1 MSSAPG
7 PSQPVDVLRKGLIV
21 AVLVGGLVLLHR
33 FAGTPHG
40 ADPRGLLALG
50 FVVLAAY
57 TIGELAE
64 VLKLPHI
71 TGYLL
76 AGFVLGPSV
85 AHELTAAL
93 PPGTLPAPFDH
104 GILSEAVIGQLSLLD
119 TLALPLIALTAGG
132 ELHLKELRTG
142 MKPIVGVLLGQTAFV
157 LPAFVLFAILLGG
170 AVPGVGLPALSGV
183 SLGGQ
188 MAVGLV
194 LGSLA
199 LATSAAATIAVIL
212 GAGAKGP
219 MTRTILSVVV
229 LKDVLVVV
237 LFAASTTVA
246 AAALGVGGGEGLG
259 QALIHIGLSV
269 VLGVVVG
276 GLVHLYL
283 RFVGAERLLFLVALI
298 YTTAFLCA
306 QFDLE
311 VALVFIAA
319 GFMVANFSSHGETL
333 IADVERLSLP
343 VFIVFF
349 TLAGARLHVDVIVRM
364 AGYAALLV
372 GVRMAATMAG
382 VAVGGRLGG
391 ADPATLKYG
400 WLGMIAQAGLA
411 ISLAGKLPELLPGG
425 VGDELFALV
434 LAGVAVHEVVGPAM
448 LQLGL
453 SRAGEVAGPA
463 ASTAE
468 AGAAEAPAAEAAD
481 PGPAQTEGWGPAFR
495 SSAPELTALVVELE
509 QDLRGL
515 TVQWSEGVPQAW
527 STEARRWLASLR
539 TDYLRAHRRL
549 AVLARDP
556 DRDPDALV
564 SLLREV
570 EVAWRGRVLARAA
583 ADPLAAWSPV
593 PLVQQLDR
601 RLDALPAGVSAPIEP
616 EVVAAR
622 DEAVFKRV
630 LRAIARERQR
640 LVQRKREVPVAALA
654 RFHVSGRAVGLLE
667 GLPALAAR
675 EELDLARQLGG
686 LFSEIATRW
695 PGEGS
700 TPSQQDLA
708 ALRADVDE
716 AFAIFDAAL
725 EAAPMEAGARCQRV
739 VGQSMAGFKQELP
752 IFGTL
757 DLPQWRRRFS
767 GVFAERNRGLA
778 AVTDGLSQTRA
789 ALEARYQ
796 ALAMELEV
804 AGLSVTAAA
813 VAHGRVAALDRQ
825 IEDLAHKPLQ
835 RLDQAAGD
843 ALRDVEV
850 LLSTEGTGAELADG
864 LRAGSSEAGRVALE
878 AERLL
883 GRLVAGL
890 ERAGADGVQDELSP
904 AIDRL
909 SDRVKVP
916 AGALEAGE
924 WSLPRAPGVV
934 ELPLRETVG
943 GFVEARVGADLVAV
957 TRAAAQQVARGQAA
971 VDELRRVLAFNVD
984 LAVAELEV
992 FGDAPASAASRALA
1006 AEMMQGSVGR
1016 SRQRLQ
1022 RVATDLAS
1030 LSETVGAGV
1039 TAAVVGRLTDLRRD
1053 LAAGDAGRLRR
1064 LVLTEVV
1071 VRRQL
1076 ARQADLLVGP
1086 SGLVRARG
1094 LGLARQVLGR
1104 DALDQLAAWWRPPT
1118 PTPPTAAQLAIPT
1131 PVEPLPVVYRR
1142 LFTDQVV
1149 ASFELEAAR
1158 EPEMAAAHAAL
1169 EAPAGLRLV
1178 ALVSDDAAL
1187 RALLV
1192 DAISRAVGL
1201 PVVRFD
1207 GAGAGNAPPEGLTL
1221 IDDLGSR
1228 FCLKPGGFAPL
1239 DALVADMTADAHRR
1253 PWLVATSPEIWA
1265 AAAAGSSLGDAVG
1278 TVLRPAHLSAAEL
1291 TRAVLGRHAM
1301 SGYDVTFSL
1310 DDLRGLRDL
1319 SLFGG
1324 DLDRAARQR
1333 DAWFAHLHE
1342 RAEGRL
1348 ADALL
1353 LWMAAVRGVDDGA
1366 GRVELGPAQ
1375 RLPSTA
1381 LRALPVDALALLR
1394 HALRQ
1399 GHLDPA
1405 DLAEVWGQP
1414 PVAVRGRLS
1423 ALAAWGVLKPK
1434 GDRWVVPEHLVG
1446 PLRTALVA
1454 EGWT

>member
-1 MSSAPG
+1 MSSAHG

-76 AGFVLGPSV
+76 AGFLLGPSV

-93 PPGTLPAPFDH
+93 PPGALPAPFDH

-142 MKPIVGVLLGQTAFV
+142 LKPILGVLLGQTAFV
-157 LPAFVLFAILLGG
+157 LPAFVLFAVLLGG
-170 AVPGVGLPALSGV
+170 VVPGIGLPALSGV
-183 SLGGQ
+183 GLGGQ
-188 MAVGLV
+188 VAIGLV

-259 QALIHIGLSV
+259 QALVHIGLSV

-298 YTTAFLCA
+298 YTTAFLCGS
-306 QFDLE
+306 FDLE

-319 GFMVANFSSHGETL
+319 GFMVANFSNQGETL
-333 IADVERLSLP
+333 ISDVERLSLP
-343 VFIVFF
+343 VFVVFF

-372 GVRMAATMAG
+372 GVRMAATAAG
-382 VAVGGRLGG
+382 VAIGGRLGG
-391 ADPATLKYG
+391 ADPATRKYG
-400 WLGMIAQAGLA
+400 WLGLIAQAGLA

-425 VGDELFALV
+425 IGEELFALV

-448 LQLGL
+448 LQFGLGK
-453 SRAGEVAGPA
+453 AGEVPGP
-463 ASTAE
+463 STEPVAE
-468 AGAAEAPAAEAAD
+468 IAAD
-481 PGPAQTEGWGPAFR
+481 TATPPTTTPDPTLEEGWGPAFR
-495 SSAPELTALVVELE
+495 SSAPALTSLVAELE
-509 QDLRGL
+509 EDLRGL
-515 TVQWSEGVPQAW
+515 TVQWGDGVPRAW
-527 STEARRWLASLR
+527 SDEARQWLANLR

-564 SLLREV
+564 GLLREV

-583 ADPLAAWSPV
+583 ADPLADWSPV
-593 PLVQQLDR
+593 PLVQRLDR
-601 RLDALPAGVSAPIEP
+601 RLDALPASVSAPIEP
-616 EVVAAR
+616 EVLAPR
-622 DEAVFKRV
+622 DETIVKRA
-630 LRAIARERQR
+630 LRAVARERQR
-640 LVQRKREVPVAALA
+640 LVPGRREVPVAALA
-654 RFHVSGRAVGLLE
+654 RFHVSGRAVGMFE

-675 EELDLARQLGG
+675 EELDLARQLGA
-686 LFSEIATRW
+686 LFSEIAERW
-695 PGEGS
+695 PGEGGD
-700 TPSQQDLA
+700 PSPEALA

-716 AFAIFDAAL
+716 AFGAFDAAL
-725 EAAPMEAGARCQRV
+725 AAAPVEAGRRCQRV
-739 VGQSMAGFKQELP
+739 VGRSMARFKEELP
-752 IFGTL
+752 LFGTL

-767 GVFAERNRGLA
+767 GVFAERNRGLE
-778 AVTDGLSQTRA
+778 AVTQGLAQTRV
-789 ALEARYQ
+789 ALEARFQ

-813 VAHGRVAALDRQ
+813 VAHGRVAALERQ

-835 RLDQAAGD
+835 RLDQAAGA
-843 ALRDVEV
+843 ALHEVEA
-850 LLSTEGTGAELADG
+850 LLESEGSGAELAEG
-864 LRAGSSEAGRVALE
+864 LRARSSEAGRVALE

-883 GRLVAGL
+883 GRLVTGL
-890 ERAGADGVQDELSP
+890 ERAGVDGVQDELSP

-916 AGALEAGE
+916 AGALEAGD
-924 WSLPRAPGVV
+924 WALPRAPGVV

-943 GFVEARVGADLVAV
+943 AFVEARVGADLVAV
-957 TRAAAQQVARGQAA
+957 TRSAALQVTRGQTA
-971 VDELRRVLAFNVD
+971 VDELRRVLTFNVE

-992 FGDAPASAASRALA
+992 FADAPASAPARALA
-1006 AEMMQGSVGR
+1006 AEMLQGSVGR

-1022 RVATDLAS
+1022 RVADDLAT
-1030 LSETVGAGV
+1030 LPETVGEGV

-1076 ARQADLLVGP
+1076 ARQADRLTGP
-1086 SGLVRARG
+1086 SGLVRVRSAA
-1094 LGLARQVLGR
+1094 LARQVLGR
-1104 DALDQLAAWWRPPT
+1104 DALEQLARWWRPPALQA
-1118 PTPPTAAQLAIPT
+1118 PTAAQLAAPT
-1131 PVEPLPVVYRR
+1131 PIDPLPVVYRR

-1149 ASFELEAAR
+1149 ASFDLEPAR
-1158 EPEMAAAHAAL
+1158 DLDLAAAQAAL
-1169 EAPAGLRLV
+1169 EAPAGLRVV

-1187 RALLV
+1187 RSLLV
-1192 DAISRAVGL
+1192 EAISRAAGL
-1201 PVVRFD
+1201 PVTRLG
-1207 GAGAGNAPPEGLTL
+1207 GAAVPNGAAAGLTL
-1221 IDDLGSR
+1221 IDDLGDR
-1228 FCLKPGGFAPL
+1228 FRLTPGGFGSL
-1239 DALVADMTADAHRR
+1239 DALVAAMTADPHRR
-1253 PWLVATSPEIWA
+1253 PWLVTATPETWA
-1265 AAAAGSSLGDAVG
+1265 AASSGSSLGSAVG
-1278 TVLRPAHLSAAEL
+1278 TVLRPAHLSVAEL
-1291 TRAVLGRHAM
+1291 TRAMLGRHTM
-1301 SGYDVTFSL
+1301 SGYDVAFSL

-1319 SLFGG
+1319 SLLGREG
-1324 DLDRAARQR
+1324 DRAARQR
-1333 DAWFAHLHE
+1333 AAWFAHLHE

-1353 LWMAAVRGVDDGA
+1353 LWMAAIRAVDDAA
-1366 GRVELGPAQ
+1366 GRVELGPVQ
-1375 RLPSTA
+1375 RLPSDA
-1381 LRALPVDALALLR
+1381 LRALPVDALSLLR

-1405 DLAEVWGQP
+1405 DLAGVLGEP
-1414 PVAVRGRLS
+1414 LVAIRGRLS
-1423 ALAAWGVLKPK
+1423 ALAAWGLLAPR
-1434 GDRWVVPEHLVG
+1434 GDRWVLPEHLVG
-1446 PLRTALVA
+1446 PLRTALA
-1454 EGWT
+1454 REGWT